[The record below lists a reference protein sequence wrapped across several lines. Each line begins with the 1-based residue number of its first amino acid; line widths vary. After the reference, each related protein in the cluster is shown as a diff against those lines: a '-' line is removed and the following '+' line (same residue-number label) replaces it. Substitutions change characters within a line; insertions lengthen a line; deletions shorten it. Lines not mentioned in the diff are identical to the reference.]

1 MRLCLLFFILQAF
14 YTLFLGARAYLSIG
28 VSKYFGG
35 KNNTRMLTYM
45 FTPMERCTGGSR
57 LLSCDGEIR
66 PCTGGSRLLSCGTL
80 STYMFCADFFD
91 SSCFC
96 HPNRI
101 HRSNNMLSKCL
112 QRVKNMSGIT
122 FRNTSCHL
130 TVNLACTGR
139 LWKD

>member
-28 VSKYFGG
+28 VSSDSVSQRFQPLLPSCPVPLHTAPIARG
-35 KNNTRMLTYM
+35 
-45 FTPMERCTGGSR
+45 TPPSSFWEPRSSR
-57 LLSCDGEIR
+57 S
-66 PCTGGSRLLSCGTL
+66 SHLLSCGTL